1 MTFRKPLFR
10 TAALITGFAVFA
22 GATAVRGDL
31 ANEPSITEGL
41 IGVAIAYEIGERC
54 DDISARRFAGINYL
68 LALKR
73 EALNLGY
80 SDEEIDAFIDN
91 DAAQDALEAE
101 ARQRLR
107 DLGAVSGQWDT
118 YCTVGRSQ
126 MAGGTV
132 AGQLLR

>member
-1 MTFRKPLFR
+1 MIFRRPLIR
-10 TAALITGFAVFA
+10 TLTLVAGFAVFA

-31 ANEPSITEGL
+31 AEEPTITEGL

-54 DDISARRFAGINYL
+54 DDIRARRFAGINYL

-73 EALNLGY
+73 EALGLGY
-80 SDEEIDAFIDN
+80 SDAEIDAFIDN
-91 DAAQDALEAE
+91 DAAQESLEAE

-107 DLGAVSGQWDT
+107 NLGAVSGDWDT
-118 YCTVGRSQ
+118 YCTVGRSE
-126 MAGGTV
+126 MAAGTI